1 MPGRSQTRDSPK
13 TSKCHTLSG
22 LILGGGEGLEVNIF
36 WQNCPPLNPYNL
48 VPASQPAA
56 PPYLRGA
63 VLGAGFQHIRGPGR
77 GKRKDNC
84 TCRIQMQITQTCFK
98 PSHKFSSCVE
108 ALETADA
115 GCSWDAAQ
123 EWVSLLRVRCSRRRC
138 SSQTPAM
145 HRLRNP
151 VPGMYKINKQT
162 SVQSKE
168 AAQRRWQSCPANTVQ
183 HLDASRA
190 SEKTR

>member
-1 MPGRSQTRDSPK
+1 MEGSTEQKSHRKLHGLHRMTCQGGARLETLQNLKMPYSVGSDTGRR
-13 TSKCHTLSG
+13 G
-22 LILGGGEGLEVNIF
+22 RAGGKHLLAKL
-36 WQNCPPLNPYNL
+36 PPIKYNL
-48 VPASQPAA
+48 VPTSQPAA

-108 ALETADA
+108 VLETADA

-168 AAQRRWQSCPANTVQ
+168 AAQRR
-183 HLDASRA
+183 
-190 SEKTR
+190 